1 MKYSTKVSDAVHILS
16 FIALNAKESLTSQAI
31 AESVK
36 TNPAFVRQMMSS
48 LRNAGLL
55 TSVKGH
61 AKPALS
67 RDAKDISLLDV
78 YRAVEGDKPLLHQD
92 THTNPECGVG
102 VNIQLVICD
111 CYDQVQKK
119 AEEEMAPSACRIS
132 WTSTKNGWKAG
143 TLISGARCRG
153 LPAFPSVWQNRIM
166 KVIVLQDLMH
176 ICLFQSGV
184 SYMRKLKAI
193 VLAGILSVTCAFS
206 VSAASGYVQI
216 VGNTAYDSNG
226 NSYTTVGNTTY
237 LPRVLP
243 IHRSEIMSMGAMAF
257 HTRPSAIRPSTA
269 MADPIRR

>member
-102 VNIQLVICD
+102 VNIQLVIRD

-119 AEEEMAPSACRIS
+119 AEEEMASIS
-132 WTSTKNGWKAG
+132 MQDIGPVRKTAGKAG
-143 TLISGARCRG
+143 TLISGCKMPRPPRLSFRLAESYNESNSNYRILCI
-153 LPAFPSVWQNRIM
+153 SVCF
-166 KVIVLQDLMH
+166 KAG
-176 ICLFQSGV
+176 CL
-184 SYMRKLKAI
+184 
-193 VLAGILSVTCAFS
+193 TC
-206 VSAASGYVQI
+206 
-216 VGNTAYDSNG
+216 GN
-226 NSYTTVGNTTY
+226 
-237 LPRVLP
+237 
-243 IHRSEIMSMGAMAF
+243 
-257 HTRPSAIRPSTA
+257 
-269 MADPIRR
+269 